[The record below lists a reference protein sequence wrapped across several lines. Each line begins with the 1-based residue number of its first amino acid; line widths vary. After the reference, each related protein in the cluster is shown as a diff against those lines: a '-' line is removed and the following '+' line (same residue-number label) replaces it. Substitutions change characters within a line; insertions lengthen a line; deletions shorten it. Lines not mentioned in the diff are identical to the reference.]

1 MATEKP
7 ILYNA
12 WISSC
17 SHRVRIAL
25 NLKGDWLD
33 CSFGWFLGITELALL
48 DANLEG
54 LSSFF

>member
-1 MATEKP
+1 LLLIEEEETTAMATAKP

-25 NLKGDWLD
+25 NLKG
-33 CSFGWFLGITELALL
+33 E
-48 DANLEG
+48 
-54 LSSFF
+54 